1 MERKKAKAVL
11 EAVLFTMGESV
22 EIDRL
27 AEVIE
32 EDKEMTKA
40 ILDEMAEEYR
50 KEERGIE
57 LTTPGKRGAALYKGR
72 VL

>member
-50 KEERGIE
+50 KTRCSSVQRASIMNI
-57 LTTPGKRGAALYKGR
+57 
-72 VL
+72 